1 MIMNGQKE
9 WEKNNERF
17 LATLNL
23 EESDRV
29 PIMDIVNNEK
39 IRKIVETNDPLET
52 NARAYS
58 YLGIDITRDYWWHTD
73 FMWFKNKF
81 FEWMDVL
88 GIKKEG
94 WAIKTKAGTTW
105 IDKRPF
111 KNLDELS
118 NMLPPEPDESKI
130 AEWFIPYHKKTIEG
144 YKKYGI
150 VFVGNFEGPLTEAY
164 MFTGYDLFFQAM
176 FMAKNIV
183 NKLLDVFEKWIMIRL
198 KLWVEENM
206 GDVVFLGEDIAFD
219 KGLIFSPKWLN
230 ENWFPRIKRIRD
242 FLFNKNIKMIFHS
255 DGNLYPILDKLVFDL
270 KIDALHPIDPTA
282 GMKINEVKE
291 KYGDYIALIG
301 YIDCSH
307 LLPFGTIKEIIEKV
321 KETLYIAAP
330 SSGYILGSSSE
341 IHDAIP
347 IENAKVLY
355 ETGRKYGKYPIKK
368 VIT

>member
-1 MIMNGQKE
+1 MVMDGQKE

-39 IRKIVETNDPLET
+39 IRKIVETNNPLET
-52 NARAYS
+52 NARAYR
-58 YLGIDITRDYWWHTD
+58 YLGIDITRDYWWLTD

-81 FEWMDVL
+81 FEWMDIL
-88 GIKKEG
+88 GIEKEG
-94 WAIKTKAGTTW
+94 WTIKTKAGTTW

-111 KNLDELS
+111 KNLDELG
-118 NMLPPEPDESKI
+118 NKLPPEPDESKI

-144 YKKYGI
+144 YKKHGI

-176 FMAKNIV
+176 FMAKDIV
-183 NKLLDVFEKWIMIRL
+183 NKLLDIFEKWILIRL

-219 KGLIFSPKWLN
+219 KGLMFSPKWLN

-255 DGNLYPILDKLVFDL
+255 DGNLNPILDKLVFDL

-291 KYGDYIALIG
+291 KYGKYIALIG

-307 LLPFGTIKEIIEKV
+307 LLPFGTINEIIEKV

-330 SSGYILGSSSE
+330 SGGYILGSSSE

-355 ETGRKYGKYPIKK
+355 ETGRKYGKYPIKR
-368 VIT
+368 